1 VIISMKI
8 RPIVAENWGI
18 KLISLGLSLT
28 LWFYVTS
35 KGKTEMTLT
44 VPLELRNIPQNMT
57 VVGPVASS
65 LEVRV
70 QGQERVLRD
79 ITSGKKI
86 VGILDLSMTK
96 EGENLVRLS
105 PDDISRPSEVAVTH
119 MSLSEV
125 KVRLEPLIQKSLR
138 LRPIVNGSPAR
149 GYRLKSIVIAPQKV
163 TVEGPASVVKM
174 LDSLQTMPIDIQ
186 GAAENRSIEPKID
199 YQGQSVKL
207 LDKNIEVRIIIE
219 RMNR

>member
-1 VIISMKI
+1 MNLRGMFV
-8 RPIVAENWGI
+8 ENWGI
-18 KLISLGLSLT
+18 KLISLGLSLM

-44 VPLELRNIPQNMT
+44 VPLELRSIPQNMA

-65 LEVRV
+65 MEVRV

-79 ITSGKKI
+79 ITTGKKL

-96 EGENLVRLS
+96 EGENVVRLS

-125 KVRLEPLIQKSLR
+125 KVRLEPLIRKTFR
-138 LRPIVNGSPAR
+138 LKPVVHGVPAS
-149 GYRLKSIVIAPQKV
+149 GYRLKNIVITPPKIS
-163 TVEGPASVVKM
+163 VEGPSSVVKM

-207 LDKNIEVRIIIE
+207 IEKNVEVRIIIE

>member
-1 VIISMKI
+1 MNLRGMFV
-8 RPIVAENWGI
+8 ENWGI
-18 KLISLGLSLT
+18 KLISLGLSLM

-44 VPLELRNIPQNMT
+44 VPLELRSIPQNMA

-79 ITSGKKI
+79 ITTGKKL

-96 EGENLVRLS
+96 EGENVVRLS

-125 KVRLEPLIQKSLR
+125 KVRLEPLIRKTFR
-138 LRPIVNGSPAR
+138 LKPVVHGVPAS
-149 GYRLKSIVIAPQKV
+149 GYRLKNIVITPPKIS
-163 TVEGPASVVKM
+163 VEGPSSVVKM

-199 YQGQSVKL
+199 YQGQSLKL
-207 LDKNIEVRIIIE
+207 IEKNVEVRIIIE

>member
-1 VIISMKI
+1 MNLRSLLV
-8 RPIVAENWGI
+8 ENWGI
-18 KLISLGLSLT
+18 KLISLGLSLM

-44 VPLELRNIPQNMT
+44 VPLELRNIPQNMV

-70 QGQERVLRD
+70 QGQERLLRD
-79 ITSGKKI
+79 ITTDKKL

-96 EGENLVRLS
+96 EGENAVRLS
-105 PDDISRPSEVAVTH
+105 PDDISRPSDIVVTH

-125 KVRLEPLIQKSLR
+125 KVRLEPLIRKTFR
-138 LRPIVNGSPAR
+138 LKPIVHGAPAS
-149 GYRLKSIVIAPQKV
+149 GYRLKNVVITPPKV
-163 TVEGPASVVKM
+163 TVEGPSSVVTM

-186 GAAENRSIEPKID
+186 GAAENRTIEPKID
-199 YQGQSVKL
+199 YQGQSMKL
-207 LDKNIEVRIIIE
+207 IEKNVEALIVIE
-219 RMNR
+219 RTTR

>member
-1 VIISMKI
+1 MNI

-18 KLISLGLSLT
+18 KLISLVLSLT
-28 LWFYVTS
+28 IWFYVTS

-44 VPLELRNIPQNMT
+44 VPLELRSIPQDMA

-79 ITSGKKI
+79 ITTGKKI

-96 EGENLVRLS
+96 EGENVVRLS
-105 PDDISRPSEVAVTH
+105 PDDISRPSGVAVTH

-125 KVRLEPLIQKSLR
+125 KVRLEPLIRKSF
-138 LRPIVNGSPAR
+138 
-149 GYRLKSIVIAPQKV
+149 RLKP
-163 TVEGPASVVKM
+163 VVH
-174 LDSLQTMPIDIQ
+174 
-186 GAAENRSIEPKID
+186 
-199 YQGQSVKL
+199 
-207 LDKNIEVRIIIE
+207 
-219 RMNR
+219 

>member
-1 VIISMKI
+1 MNLRGMLV
-8 RPIVAENWGI
+8 ENWGI
-18 KLISLGLSLT
+18 KLISLGLSLM

-44 VPLELRNIPQNMT
+44 VPLELRSIPQNMA

-79 ITSGKKI
+79 ITTGKKL

-96 EGENLVRLS
+96 EGENVVRLS

-125 KVRLEPLIQKSLR
+125 KVRLEPLIRKTFR
-138 LRPIVNGSPAR
+138 LKPVVHGAPAS
-149 GYRLKSIVIAPQKV
+149 GYRLKNIVITPPKI
-163 TVEGPASVVKM
+163 TVEGPSSVVKM

-207 LDKNIEVRIIIE
+207 IEKNVEVRIIIE

>member
-1 VIISMKI
+1 MLV
-8 RPIVAENWGI
+8 ENWGI
-18 KLISLGLSLT
+18 KLISLGLSLM

-44 VPLELRNIPQNMT
+44 VPLELRSIPQNMA

-70 QGQERVLRD
+70 QGQERLLRD
-79 ITSGKKI
+79 ITTGKKL

-96 EGENLVRLS
+96 EGENVVRLS
-105 PDDISRPSEVAVTH
+105 PDDISRPSDVVVTH

-125 KVRLEPLIQKSLR
+125 KVRLEPLIRKTFR
-138 LRPIVNGSPAR
+138 LKPVVHGAPAS
-149 GYRLKSIVIAPQKV
+149 GYRLKNIVITPPKI
-163 TVEGPASVVKM
+163 TVEGPSSVVKM
-174 LDSLQTMPIDIQ
+174 LDSLQTLPIDIQ
-186 GAAENRSIEPKID
+186 GAEENRSIEPKID

-207 LDKNIEVRIIIE
+207 LEKNVEVRIIIE
-219 RMNR
+219 RINR

>member
-1 VIISMKI
+1 MNI

-18 KLISLGLSLT
+18 KLISLVLSLT
-28 LWFYVTS
+28 IWFYVTS

-44 VPLELRNIPQNMT
+44 VPLELRNIPQDMA

-79 ITSGKKI
+79 ITTGKKI

-96 EGENLVRLS
+96 EGENVVRLS
-105 PDDISRPSEVAVTH
+105 PDDISRPSGVAVTH

-125 KVRLEPLIQKSLR
+125 KVRLEPLIRKSFR
-138 LRPIVNGSPAR
+138 LKPIVHGTPAI
-149 GYRLKSIVIAPQKV
+149 GYRLRTIVITPSKV
-163 TVEGPASVVKM
+163 TVEGPSSVVKM
-174 LDSLQTMPIDIQ
+174 LDSLQTLPIDIQ
-186 GAAENRSIEPKID
+186 GAAENKSIEPKID